1 MISRRHFLINT
12 AVASLAMSAPGLA
25 FSAGTSTRPRLMV
38 VILRGGM
45 DGMVALPPFG
55 DRAYAKTRGDLAL
68 PAPGEEN
75 GILDLDGLFGLHP
88 RLAGLH
94 SLYRS
99 GEMVAFAGTA
109 PPYRERSHFDA
120 QNVLESGVEVPHA
133 ARDGWLYRA
142 LAGAPG
148 GQELEHLAM
157 AIGQSVPL
165 ILRGERSVG
174 SWAPDGLPDPDDDTM
189 ARVLR
194 LYQDDQKLGPTVASM
209 MATEDMIGEM
219 GMMERARGNNLAALA
234 SRAAEFLIHKNG
246 PQVAVLESGGWDTHA
261 NQGAEGGNLANR
273 LGALDEVLAGLK
285 TKLGNT
291 WQQTAVLVVTEF
303 GRTVAMNGTRG
314 TDHGVG
320 GAAFLLGGAVKG
332 GRVVADWAG
341 LAKNQLLDG
350 RDVRPTVDQRSIFKA
365 VLADHMGLPGDLI
378 NARVFPASTATR
390 QVTNLFART

>member
-1 MISRRHFLINT
+1 MISRRQFLLST
-12 AVASLAMSAPGLA
+12 AAASLAMSAPGLA
-25 FSAGTSTRPRLMV
+25 LAGSAPGRPRLLV

-45 DGMVALPPFG
+45 DGLAALPPYG
-55 DRAYAKTRGDLAL
+55 DRAYTRTRGDLAL

-75 GILDLDGLFGLHP
+75 GILDLDGFFGLHP

-94 SLYRS
+94 ALYRG
-99 GEMVAFAGTA
+99 GELIAFAGTA

-148 GQELEHLAM
+148 SGDLEHLAM
-157 AIGQSVPL
+157 AVGQSVPL

-194 LYQDDQKLGPTVASM
+194 LYQEDGKLGPRVAAM
-209 MATEDMIGEM
+209 MATEDMMGDMEM
-219 GMMERARGNNLAALA
+219 TGRGRGSNLAALA
-234 SRAAEFLIHKNG
+234 SRAAEFLVHENG

-261 NQGAEGGNLANR
+261 NQGSAGGNLANR
-273 LGALDEVLAGLK
+273 LGALDEVLGELK
-285 TKLGNT
+285 AKLGGA
-291 WQQTAVLVVTEF
+291 WRQTAVLVVTEF
-303 GRTVAMNGTRG
+303 GRTVVMNGTRG

-320 GAAFLLGGAVKG
+320 GAAFLLGGAVSG

-341 LAKNQLLDG
+341 LAKNQLLEG
-350 RDVRPTVDQRSIFKA
+350 RDVQPTIDQRSIFKA
-365 VLADHMGLPGDLI
+365 VLTDHLGLPLDLV
-378 NARVFPASTATR
+378 NRRVFPSSTGVQPQR
-390 QVTNLFART
+390 KLFA